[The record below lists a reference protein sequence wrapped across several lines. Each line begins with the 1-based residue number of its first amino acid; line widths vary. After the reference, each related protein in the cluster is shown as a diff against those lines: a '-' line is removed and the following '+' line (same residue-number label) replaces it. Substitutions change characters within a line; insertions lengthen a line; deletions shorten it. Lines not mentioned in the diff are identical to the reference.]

1 MLGTRY
7 PAVPNFQNFLGTR
20 YPAVPNFSNFLGTQY
35 PAVPKFSKFR
45 WVPGYRSRRPL
56 VINSKSENIGVN
68 LIINLESI
76 MLEIRTWIVIEHRA
90 RKFELGF
97 FTRPV
102 LTPGRP
108 GNFEPGIPILPT
120 KIIFCARIIY
130 LWIDLIKI
138 SILSK
143 NHNL

>member
-1 MLGTRY
+1 MRLDFTTWPKHLEKSRQESAAFY
-7 PAVPNFQNFLGTR
+7 YYRRKRKYHTSLKI
-20 YPAVPNFSNFLGTQY
+20 FSLLT
-35 PAVPKFSKFR
+35 
-45 WVPGYRSRRPL
+45 

-76 MLEIRTWIVIEHRA
+76 MLEIKTWIVIEHRA
-90 RKFELGF
+90 RKFELGV

-108 GNFEPGIPILPT
+108 GNFEPGIPILST

-143 NHNL
+143 NHNI

>member
-1 MLGTRY
+1 MRLDFTTWPKHLEKSRQESAAFY
-7 PAVPNFQNFLGTR
+7 YYRQKRKYHTSLKI
-20 YPAVPNFSNFLGTQY
+20 FSLLT
-35 PAVPKFSKFR
+35 
-45 WVPGYRSRRPL
+45 

-68 LIINLESI
+68 LIINLESL

-108 GNFEPGIPILPT
+108 GNFQPGIPISPT

-143 NHNL
+143 NHNI